1 MSGTLKELRAHLVAA
16 KTALSAGNLAAAR
29 ESCKSALGVDDES
42 YEAWTFDGKVAFAS
56 GDATGALKSYKR
68 AVGIKNDHPA
78 AWQGIAEA
86 AETTGSHAECA
97 AALDALLRMPVDG
110 RSVTGDKK
118 AEWRRRMA
126 SALGAAGA
134 WGDASDVWTELAET
148 MGPEGSTGAA
158 EPTATDARRM
168 AAECACSANAAAA
181 EAAAEAAAAEAQRT
195 SVTSRADVASIR
207 STAMRSHDARCDPR
221 LERTLRTYLER
232 LPRRS
237 NEESDPKLI
246 SPYVHS
252 LHGRLLTRALAR
264 TAATGTREDA
274 LAAMDEAE
282 AIVARHGEDVPE
294 AAAACRA
301 AALES
306 ICALN
311 LGLDAEEEG
320 WDSDQGGGRTT
331 AGNDGDGDGDD
342 GDGDARASLERRAA
356 RLVSVGSEPSL
367 ESVDPCEAVAAAWL
381 ALRES
386 GRSGRAAH
394 PPGSA
399 AGAAALPHP
408 GLVALGD
415 ALAADESARSAG
427 ASDATSTRAITTA
440 ASEAA
445 AAVKAAAAPDPLGP
459 GARVVGWSAAAEAAH
474 MAGDAAVALEH
485 ARKALKACGA
495 LGWTRGG
502 ANPGHINPGPPTGC
516 ERRVRIV
523 AAEALLSIGRRREA
537 SAALG
542 ALNDATESP
551 RTLRGLAMCLDGGEG
566 SSHSG
571 GEGCVA
577 ALKRA
582 ASLAPNAPRPLA
594 ELGWAMLRNGGDGVG
609 ARATRLLERA
619 ATLTAGSVPPDV
631 DARLGVAR
639 WTEAIERE
647 AKGDVG
653 EAKACALRRGPN
665 TAHASLLAAAAVDGP
680 FQPLA
685 FAYLARMYDVAGD
698 ASRSKKCRARALSL
712 DPADPIAGP
721 DECAARGDDHA
732 YVARTCRDALRAKP
746 RCLWAAVRLAP
757 AASRLGDHEA
767 AVGALQTVLRSV
779 PDSSAAWEALGA
791 AYDAL
796 NRHSA
801 ALKAY
806 GRAMDIERERSGLGS
821 GLLGSGLTTN
831 SIDDPGGR
839 VFASV
844 RSGRIMHQMGAVRES
859 IAAYESALAVA
870 PGHTA
875 ALLGLAEA
883 ELGRARMAAGRAPG
897 AAIASAERAAE
908 AATQAI
914 QAVTPGTDAPKRTA
928 VKLIGDAMM
937 VVARC
942 RDPKA
947 IAQGSD
953 DDAIDER
960 EASKP
965 SAATRAAQADAAA
978 EKAARRARRAYARAI
993 HLEPNAACA
1002 WRDLAGA
1009 CVAEGDACASRG
1021 VESPGNDESPG
1032 RAKCRDV
1039 AERCLRGALR
1049 VDAAD
1054 PATWTAIGT
1063 LPGAEGADPTR
1074 DTARRE
1080 TALARA
1086 VALDPRC
1093 APAWS
1098 ALGRIYLRCAATEA
1112 DPGERGVF
1120 ISRAQRAL
1128 DNARAADPSDANA
1141 WVGTA
1146 LLHSARGD
1154 EGETAGAFRMASDL
1168 GAGREADVYR
1178 ALSGLRAAAEVA
1190 AAAASEGAFKPT
1202 HDAGTKVTSIG
1213 GAYAAARRAVEAAPG
1228 DPTARLSLA
1237 LASEAKGLFVE
1248 AAFAYDDVA
1257 ALLSHHAT
1265 HSEGDTRGIAID
1277 PDVLA
1282 REASAGAER
1291 ARAGIERGVG
1301 APSALGELSGW
1312 ESIANVD
1319 DVASIAA
1326 YVRSARATF
1335 RERFESHARVARVEA
1350 LAGAAAALAGDPNAA
1365 ARSLAKAVH
1374 LSPRDVAI
1382 RGDLARV
1389 LPATDASGAATR
1401 AAGSL
1406 VPAPTAGS
1414 VGGLL
1419 LASPDASVEAR
1430 ESVTRAT
1437 AASAAALSAA
1447 GTDLWTD
1454 KRADKNAG
1462 TLRAA
1467 GVRLAKAYH
1476 LSPSG
1481 VAGEDAYAL
1490 MALVTARRAAVGDGW
1505 GPEFRLAAGRRCAAV
1520 AEVIKGR
1527 DPHLAAAVLCAAS
1540 ESALAGGRV
1549 DVAAVHARR
1558 CAEVAFGETND
1569 ARDAVG
1575 VIPTVHAATATARCA
1590 WASGDA
1596 ATAAAELRLAISA
1609 AAEGAA
1615 CASHAPAAIAGGTS
1629 FKSSTTATPRVVSAA
1644 GDAAAASFALLP
1656 GASVDVPP
1664 GSCAALTMAA
1674 ACASLAVGEF
1684 KAAEALLRD
1693 AQRGAVDL
1701 AASSGGVQPLC
1712 ASASKALLGA
1722 ALLARA
1728 KPTEDGG
1735 GGDPKAAKEAW
1746 KVLARAMRGA
1756 GFGTTLAAACGTLGV
1771 EAELAKGGKSEGD
1784 VEAELARLAGWSLA
1798 GVATPAAAHA
1808 AAAQLCGS
1816 SPRGRVDAQKAV
1828 HAAPWAVEHWH
1839 RLWQRPDYH
1848 RRAEA

>member
-1 MSGTLKELRAHLVAA
+1 MSATLKELRAHLVAA

-56 GDATGALKSYKR
+56 GDATGALESYKR
-68 AVGIKNDHPA
+68 AVGIRNDHPA

-86 AETTGSHAECA
+86 AETTGAHAECA
-97 AALDALLRMPVDG
+97 AALDILIRMPIDD
-110 RSVTGDKK
+110 RSKHTGDKK
-118 AEWRRRMA
+118 AEWRRKRA
-126 SALGAAGA
+126 SALAAAGA
-134 WGDASDVWTELAET
+134 WGDASDAWTEIAAET
-148 MGPEGSTGAA
+148 MGEGST
-158 EPTATDARRM
+158 DASIVEGSTRVNDAWRM

-181 EAAAEAAAAEAQRT
+181 AAAAEAAAAEAQRT

-207 STAMRSHDARCDPR
+207 STVMRSHDARSDPR
-221 LERTLRTYLER
+221 LERTLRSYLER
-232 LPRRS
+232 TPPS
-237 NEESDPKLI
+237 NESDPKLE
-246 SPYVHS
+246 YVHS
-252 LHGRLLTRALAR
+252 LHGRLLTRARAR
-264 TAATGTREDA
+264 TAATGAREDA
-274 LAAMDEAE
+274 MDAMDEAE
-282 AIVARHGEDVPE
+282 AIVARHGDDAPGV
-294 AAAACRA
+294 AAACRA

-306 ICALN
+306 ICALD
-311 LGLDAEEEG
+311 LGLDVEEEG
-320 WDSDQGGGRTT
+320 WDYLDERYS
-331 AGNDGDGDGDD
+331 GDGEAGDERYS
-342 GDGDARASLERRAA
+342 GDFKRASLERRAA

-367 ESVDPCEAVAAAWL
+367 ESADPCEAVAAAWL
-381 ALRES
+381 RLRES

-399 AGAAALPHP
+399 AGAAALPRP

-415 ALAADESARSAG
+415 ALAADESARIGS
-427 ASDATSTRAITTA
+427 ASDAASTRVITTE

-445 AAVKAAAAPDPLGP
+445 AAAAAAAAPDPLGP

-485 ARKALKACGA
+485 ARRALKACLA
-495 LGWTRGG
+495 LGWFDSTERGSTAPGG
-502 ANPGHINPGPPTGC
+502 ARGC

-523 AAEALLSIGRRREA
+523 AAEALLSVGRRREA
-537 SAALG
+537 AAALG
-542 ALNDATESP
+542 ALNDAAESP
-551 RTLRGLAMCLDGGEG
+551 RTLRGLAMCRDGSLEG
-566 SSHSG
+566 SSAKD

-594 ELGWAMLRNGGDGVG
+594 ELGWIMLRGGGDGAG

-619 ATLTAGSVPPDV
+619 AELTAGSVPPDV
-631 DARLGVAR
+631 DAKLGVAR
-639 WTEAIERE
+639 WMEKIGAIDGGVSAEE
-647 AKGDVG
+647 HALQAK
-653 EAKACALRRGPN
+653 EYALSRGPN
-665 TAHASLLAAAAVDGP
+665 TAHASLLNAASRVGP

-685 FAYLARMYDVAGD
+685 FAYLARMYDAAND
-698 ASRSKKCRARALSL
+698 ASRAEKCRARALSL

-806 GRAMDIERERSGLGS
+806 GRAMDIERERAGLGS
-821 GLLGSGLTTN
+821 GLNGSGLTTN
-831 SIDDPGGR
+831 SIHPGGR

-844 RSGRIMHQMGAVRES
+844 RSGRIMQQMGAVRES
-859 IAAYESALAVA
+859 IAAYETALAVA

-883 ELGRARMAAGRAPG
+883 ELGRARLAAGRAPG
-897 AAIASAERAAE
+897 AAAASAERAAE
-908 AATQAI
+908 AAHA
-914 QAVTPGTDAPKRTA
+914 AAAKPGTDAPKRTV

-937 VVARC
+937 VIARC

-947 IAQGSD
+947 MYID
-953 DDAIDER
+953 DDAIAT
-960 EASKP
+960 EAVEP
-965 SAATRAAQADAAA
+965 SAATRAARANAAA
-978 EKAARRARRAYARAI
+978 RTAARRARRAYARAI

-1009 CVAEGDACASRG
+1009 CIAEGDACASRG
-1021 VESPGNDESPG
+1021 VESPGRDESPANLK
-1032 RAKCRDV
+1032 RRDE

-1049 VDAAD
+1049 VDTAD

-1074 DTARRE
+1074 DIARRE

-1098 ALGRIYLRCAATEA
+1098 ALGRLYLRRAKGAEA

-1168 GAGREADVYR
+1168 GAGREADTYR

-1202 HDAGTKVTSIG
+1202 HDAGTKVTSVG

-1248 AAFAYDDVA
+1248 AASAYDDAA
-1257 ALLSHHAT
+1257 ALLSHTGTT
-1265 HSEGDTRGIAID
+1265 HTGDTRGIAID

-1291 ARAGIERGVG
+1291 ARAGIERGARRTG
-1301 APSALGELSGW
+1301 AGSVELEGS

-1319 DVASIAA
+1319 DVASIAE

-1335 RERFESHARVARVEA
+1335 REGFESHARVARVEA

-1389 LPATDASGAATR
+1389 LVTADASGAAIKG
-1401 AAGSL
+1401 AGSL

-1414 VGGLL
+1414 VGLAL
-1419 LASPDASVEAR
+1419 NPLASPRVSVEAR

-1437 AASAAALSAA
+1437 VSSAAALLAA
-1447 GTDLWTD
+1447 GN
-1454 KRADKNAG
+1454 ANAG
-1462 TLRAA
+1462 TGDTLA

-1481 VAGEDAYAL
+1481 AAGDDAYAL

-1505 GPEFRLAAGRRCAAV
+1505 GPGFRLAAARRCAAV
-1520 AEVIKGR
+1520 AEAVLGR
-1527 DPHLAAAVLCAAS
+1527 DNPNPHIAAALTAAAC
-1540 ESALAGGRV
+1540 ESALVGGRV
-1549 DVAAVHARR
+1549 DVALVHARR
-1558 CAEVAFGETND
+1558 CAEVARVHGETN
-1569 ARDAVG
+1569 AVG
-1575 VIPTVHAATATARCA
+1575 VIPAVLAATAAARCA

-1596 ATAAAELRLAISA
+1596 ATAAAELRSAIFA
-1609 AAEGAA
+1609 ASEGARV
-1615 CASHAPAAIAGGTS
+1615 CASHAPAAITS
-1629 FKSSTTATPRVVSAA
+1629 SATRVHPRVVSAA
-1644 GDAAAASFALLP
+1644 GDAAAALFALLP

-1664 GSCAALTMAA
+1664 GSSTALTMAA
-1674 ACASLAVGEF
+1674 ACASLAVGDF

-1701 AASSGGVQPLC
+1701 VGSSGGVQPLC
-1712 ASASKALLGA
+1712 AAASKALLGA
-1722 ALLARA
+1722 SLAARA
-1728 KPTEDGG
+1728 KPTEVGG
-1735 GGDPKAAKEAW
+1735 GGDPKAAKEAG
-1746 KVLARAMRGA
+1746 KVLARAMRAA
-1756 GFGTTLAAACGTLGV
+1756 GLGTTLAAACGTVGV
-1771 EAELAKGGKSEGD
+1771 EAELAKGGGGEGD
-1784 VEAELARLAGWSLA
+1784 GEERARLARAGWAKA
-1798 GVATPAAAHA
+1798 GSATPAAAHA

-1828 HAAPWAVEHWH
+1828 HAAPWAVDHWH

-1848 RRAEA
+1848 RRA

>member
-56 GDATGALKSYKR
+56 GDPTGALESYKR
-68 AVGIKNDHPA
+68 AVGIRNDHPA
-78 AWQGIAEA
+78 AWQGIAET
-86 AETTGSHAECA
+86 AEATGAHAECA
-97 AALDALLRMPVDG
+97 AALGALLRMPVDD
-110 RSVTGDKK
+110 RSVTRDKK

-134 WGDASDVWTELAET
+134 WGDASDAWTELAET
-148 MGPEGSTGAA
+148 IERGEGTTDASGSPASD
-158 EPTATDARRM
+158 DARRM
-168 AAECACSANAAAA
+168 AAECACSANAADA

-207 STAMRSHDARCDPR
+207 SAAMRSHDARSDPR

-237 NEESDPKLI
+237 NESDPKL

-252 LHGRLLTRALAR
+252 LHGRLLTRARAR
-264 TAATGTREDA
+264 TAATGAREDA

-282 AIVARHGEDVPE
+282 AIVARHGEDAPE

-306 ICALN
+306 ICALD
-311 LGLDAEEEG
+311 LGLDVEEEG
-320 WDSDQGGGRTT
+320 WDSDEGVERTT
-331 AGNDGDGDGDD
+331 AAEDDGDGDGGDD
-342 GDGDARASLERRAA
+342 DARSLERRAA
-356 RLVSVGSEPSL
+356 RLASVGSGPSL
-367 ESVDPCEAVAAAWL
+367 ESADPCEAVAAAWL
-381 ALRES
+381 ALCES

-415 ALAADESARSAG
+415 ALAADESLG
-427 ASDATSTRAITTA
+427 VSDAASTRGITTA

-445 AAVKAAAAPDPLGP
+445 AAAAAAAAPDPLGP

-474 MAGDAAVALEH
+474 MAGDAAVALRH
-485 ARKALKACGA
+485 ARGALKALGA
-495 LGWTRGG
+495 LGWGSTDKGSARG
-502 ANPGHINPGPPTGC
+502 H

-523 AAEALLSIGRRREA
+523 AAEALLSIGRGREA
-537 SAALG
+537 TAAFG

-551 RTLRGLAMCLDGGEG
+551 RTLRGLATCLDGGEG
-566 SSHSG
+566 SSRSG
-571 GEGCVA
+571 REGRVA
-577 ALKRA
+577 ALKKA

-594 ELGWAMLRNGGDGVG
+594 ELGWAMLRNGGDGSG

-619 ATLTAGSVPPDV
+619 SELTATGEGSVPPDV
-631 DARLGVAR
+631 EAKLGVAR
-639 WTEAIERE
+639 WTEA
-647 AKGDVG
+647 GDAG
-653 EAKACALRRGPN
+653 EAALQSCARGREPN
-665 TAHASLLAAAAVDGP
+665 TAHASLLAAAAVRGP
-680 FQPLA
+680 FRSLA
-685 FAYLARMYDVAGD
+685 FAYLARMYDVADD
-698 ASRSKKCRARALSL
+698 ASRAEKCRSQALSL

-721 DECAARGDDHA
+721 DECASRGDDHA

-757 AASRLGDHEA
+757 AAARLGDHEA
-767 AVGALQTVLRSV
+767 AVSALQTVLRSA

-806 GRAMDIERERSGLGS
+806 GRAIDIERERAGS
-821 GLLGSGLTTN
+821 GSSTN
-831 SIDDPGGR
+831 LIDDPGGSR

-859 IAAYESALAVA
+859 IAAYEHALAVA

-883 ELGRARMAAGRAPG
+883 ELGRARLAAGRGAPG
-897 AAIASAERAAE
+897 VAIAAAERAAE
-908 AATQAI
+908 AATRSSLS
-914 QAVTPGTDAPKRTA
+914 TGTDAPKRTA
-928 VKLIGDAMM
+928 VKLIGDAAM

-942 RDPKA
+942 RDPSLA
-947 IAQGSD
+947 IAPAREER
-953 DDAIDER
+953 DAVAS

-965 SAATRAAQADAAA
+965 SAAAEYAARADSAAA
-978 EKAARRARRAYARAI
+978 AAARRARRAYARAI

-1021 VESPGNDESPG
+1021 VVSPGRDESPG
-1032 RAKCRDV
+1032 RPKCRDV

-1074 DTARRE
+1074 DVARRE

-1098 ALGRIYLRCAATEA
+1098 ALGRLYLRRAATEA

-1128 DNARAADPSDANA
+1128 DNARAADPSDAAA

-1248 AAFAYDDVA
+1248 AASAYDDVA
-1257 ALLSHHAT
+1257 ALLSHRAT
-1265 HSEGDTRGIAID
+1265 HAGHDTRTGHETHAGDTHGN
-1277 PDVLA
+1277 VLA

-1291 ARAGIERGVG
+1291 ARSGAERG
-1301 APSALGELSGW
+1301 APTTGTLEGSETTD
-1312 ESIANVD
+1312 ANVD

-1326 YVRSARATF
+1326 YVRSSRATF
-1335 RERFESHARVARVEA
+1335 RERSESHARVARVEA

-1374 LSPRDVAI
+1374 LSPLDVAI

-1414 VGGLL
+1414 VGSVTLGNGHGIGP
-1419 LASPDASVEAR
+1419 LASPAAAVEAR

-1437 AASAAALSAA
+1437 AASTAAFLAAAA
-1447 GTDLWTD
+1447 GGG
-1454 KRADKNAG
+1454 ADKNAG

-1481 VAGEDAYAL
+1481 VAGDDARAL

-1505 GPEFRLAAGRRCAAV
+1505 GPGFRLAAARRCADV
-1520 AEVIKGR
+1520 AEAISGR
-1527 DPHLAAAVLCAAS
+1527 DFHLAAAALCAAS
-1540 ESALAGGRV
+1540 ESALVGGRV
-1549 DVAAVHARR
+1549 DVALVHARR
-1558 CAEVAFGETND
+1558 CAEVASMETN
-1569 ARDAVG
+1569 G
-1575 VIPTVHAATATARCA
+1575 VIPAVRASISAARCA

-1596 ATAAAELRLAISA
+1596 SSAAAELRSAISA

-1615 CASHAPAAIAGGTS
+1615 QSGDASHAPAVTRAGGTGSS
-1629 FKSSTTATPRVVSAA
+1629 FESSTAAAVPRVVSAA
-1644 GDAAAASFALLP
+1644 GDVAAASFALLP
-1656 GASVDVPP
+1656 GATVDVPP
-1664 GSCAALTMAA
+1664 GSSTALTMAA
-1674 ACASLAVGEF
+1674 ACASLAVGDF

-1693 AQRGAVDL
+1693 AQRGAVEL
-1701 AASSGGVQPLC
+1701 AESSGGVQPLC
-1712 ASASKALLGA
+1712 AAASKALLGA

-1728 KPTEDGG
+1728 KPTEVGG
-1735 GGDPKAAKEAW
+1735 GGDPKAAKEAG

-1756 GFGTTLAAACGTLGV
+1756 GFGTTLAAACSTLGV
-1771 EAELAKGGKSEGD
+1771 EAELAKGGGGEGD
-1784 VEAELARLAGWSLA
+1784 GEARSRLARAGWAEA
-1798 GVATPAAAHA
+1798 GSATPAAAHA

-1816 SPRGRVDAQKAV
+1816 SPRGRADAQKAV